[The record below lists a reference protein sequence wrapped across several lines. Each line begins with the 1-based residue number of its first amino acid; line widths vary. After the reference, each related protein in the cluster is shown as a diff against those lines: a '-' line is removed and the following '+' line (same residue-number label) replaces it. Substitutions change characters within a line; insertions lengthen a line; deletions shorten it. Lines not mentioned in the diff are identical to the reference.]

1 MYLVDCDVV
10 AGFWPKSRIPMSPK
24 EMGALLSRNGIKEA
38 FVVSARGILFD
49 HQRGNEETLQW
60 AEASKN
66 PNTFGVQFHPVG
78 TIDLRRFL
86 GYREEIHRYSQAGV
100 RLWRLFPEY
109 QGWDFEHP
117 AFRRVADAV
126 AGVGGTLFVK
136 GKAGRVLSGLKG
148 CPVKL
153 IIGTHFYDLSE
164 VFALWEEGQKFALSM
179 AQFHGPGTLRIVLDQ
194 GGRGRIVFGSGAPFF
209 SPSAVV
215 GVLEGSD
222 LSEEERQAISGVT
235 LRNLLEKDP
244 W

>member
-86 GYREEIHRYSQAGV
+86 GYREEIHRFRQWGG
-100 RLWRLFPEY
+100 RFWGLFPLYHGVVFLESC
-109 QGWDFEHP
+109 
-117 AFRRVADAV
+117 FR
-126 AGVGGTLFVK
+126 
-136 GKAGRVLSGLKG
+136 G
-148 CPVKL
+148 C
-153 IIGTHFYDLSE
+153 
-164 VFALWEEGQKFALSM
+164 
-179 AQFHGPGTLRIVLDQ
+179 R
-194 GGRGRIVFGSGAPFF
+194 
-209 SPSAVV
+209 
-215 GVLEGSD
+215 
-222 LSEEERQAISGVT
+222 
-235 LRNLLEKDP
+235 
-244 W
+244 